1 MTMILFAEKPNA
13 AVGYIHHIR
22 KLNPEGGDLITIFAH
37 NNHLLQPQFQFPHHL
52 KVRDLPAVRP
62 VAFKPLQFEDFLP
75 PRRNVSTITLD
86 EAVAAVSSAAKIYV
100 QGGRLNGFAVADRLA
115 GWVRDRNPEASILL
129 AQAQGLE
136 NAHFHYAVEDAR
148 PLGEYRLAIDAANIR
163 LFFDYNYIL
172 NSHPMIADAFAK
184 IGRKGARHIGK
195 TPLQLLYWFRR
206 RARGKGRYV
215 QSHDVT
221 HAMRNW
227 QGTGKYPVSG
237 ISGTRFGLGAE
248 EFQNY
253 ALHTLVDRGLVA
265 EANSRFT
272 LSEDGD
278 AFLDVFHPDCE
289 DADQPFRTAAWTC
302 LPVEEAEEA
311 IGRYIRT
318 FFGKQRHFIGKLPHI
333 LLDGTIRYPAAGKEA

>member
-52 KVRDLPAVRP
+52 KVRNLPAVRP
-62 VAFKPLQFEDFLP
+62 VAFKPLQLEGFLP
-75 PRRNVSTITLD
+75 PRRNVSTITMD
-86 EAVAAVSSAAKIYV
+86 EAVAAVSSA
-100 QGGRLNGFAVADRLA
+100 
-115 GWVRDRNPEASILL
+115 
-129 AQAQGLE
+129 
-136 NAHFHYAVEDAR
+136 
-148 PLGEYRLAIDAANIR
+148 
-163 LFFDYNYIL
+163 
-172 NSHPMIADAFAK
+172 
-184 IGRKGARHIGK
+184 K

-215 QSHDVT
+215 QSHDAT
-221 HAMRNW
+221 RAMRNW

-265 EANSRFT
+265 EADSRFT

-302 LPVEEAEEA
+302 LPLEKAEEA
-311 IGRYIRT
+311 IGRYIQT
-318 FFGKQRHFIGKLPHI
+318 FFGKQRRFIGKLPHI